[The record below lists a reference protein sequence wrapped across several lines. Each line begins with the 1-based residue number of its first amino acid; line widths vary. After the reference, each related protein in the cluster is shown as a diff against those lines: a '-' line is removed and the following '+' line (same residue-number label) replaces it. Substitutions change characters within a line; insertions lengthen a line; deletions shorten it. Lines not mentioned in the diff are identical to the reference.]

1 MDLDAFDAPRAPAPA
16 ALPLRLAI
24 ELQDDLLSSCHDL
37 DRLQDLLTEA
47 CDVLLAGFQGAV
59 GEIAAGDA
67 TDPAATLARV
77 RQRLGGA
84 VTALQFQD
92 MTSQLIAHTHRR
104 LHSCVDR
111 LARDALA
118 DDEDGCGVVEG
129 PPLRANPV
137 TQAEMNVGSIEL
149 F

>member
-1 MDLDAFDAPRAPAPA
+1 MRTSSDGGAVERRAAPLA
-16 ALPLRLAI
+16 LRLAI
-24 ELQDDLLSSCHDL
+24 ELQDDLLSSIHDL

-47 CDVLLAGFQGAV
+47 CDALLAGFQGAIA
-59 GEIAAGDA
+59 EIAAGETADA
-67 TDPAATLARV
+67 AGTLARV
-77 RQRLGGA
+77 QDRLGNA

-92 MTSQLIAHTHRR
+92 MTSQLIDHTHRR

-118 DDEDGCGVVEG
+118 DDEDGTAVVDL
-129 PPLRANPV
+129 PPLRSNPV